1 MKLLLLGMIQFF
13 KVILYQPLL
22 NLLVW
27 LYNILPGHDLGL
39 AIIILT
45 ILIRAI
51 LWPLSQKSVRSQK
64 ALQDLQPQLKSIQ
77 EKYKNDKQKQ
87 ATAMMEIYRQNKIN
101 PFSSLLPIIIQL
113 PILIAVYQVFWKG
126 INATQMVLY
135 PFIHNPGALN
145 TMAFGFLDLSHRNI
159 VLAILT
165 GVVQYWQTKMLT
177 KSTPPPTIAKKEGAK
192 DENMMAMMNKQ
203 MNIMMPIFMVIIGIT
218 LPSGLLLYWLI
229 GLFLTILQQKLV
241 FKSMDKKN
249 SNSVL
254 PTIKK

>member
-1 MKLLLLGMIQFF
+1 MIQFF
-13 KVILYQPLL
+13 KVILYQPIL

-27 LYNILPGHDLGL
+27 LYNIIPGHDLGV
-39 AIIILT
+39 AIIIVT

-64 ALQDLQPQLKSIQ
+64 ALQDLQPKLKVIQ
-77 EKYKNDKQKQ
+77 DKYKDDKQKQ
-87 ATAMMEIYRQNKIN
+87 AAAMMAIYRENKIN
-101 PFSSLLPIIIQL
+101 PLSSILPILVQL

-135 PFIHNPGALN
+135 PFIHNPGVLN
-145 TMAFGFLDLSHRNI
+145 KMAFGFLDLSHRNI
-159 VLAILT
+159 ILAVLT

-177 KSTPPPTIAKKEGAK
+177 KTTPPPTLAKKEGAK

-241 FKSMDKKN
+241 FKSLSQPIQVGAQITPKK
-249 SNSVL
+249 
-254 PTIKK
+254 